1 MQVDTPTAD
10 SSKVR
15 AAPALVSVELD
26 IRGLMLPDRDPPDLM
41 EDERVNQNQNAITV
55 VRRAESDVHLV
66 RQSSAVAPV
75 SQADDDEHLVALWLH
90 GKSANTRDAYHRDV
104 RAFVDFADAPLQ
116 RLTLDHLQAWS
127 DTLAD
132 AGLAASTRSRKLS
145 AVKSLLSFGHKLGY
159 LIYNVGAAVALP
171 KQKDTLAE
179 RILPEAAVHRVLA
192 VADAAAEGG
201 SFVQR
206 RNALG
211 LRLFYASGGR
221 VSELAGLRWRDCVER
236 SLERSRPTGQVTLYG
251 KGGKTR
257 RVLLSADTWAV
268 LDAHRQ
274 REMAGSHA
282 DGDPVLRSRKAAA
295 SGAARPLTR
304 QQLWRVVK
312 DLAKRAGLPDAVS
325 PHFFRHA
332 HASHALDRGA
342 PPHLVQQTLGH
353 ASLQTT
359 SRYAHAR
366 PDDSSARYLGV

>member
-1 MQVDTPTAD
+1 MGDA
-10 SSKVR
+10 R
-15 AAPALVSVELD
+15 VE
-26 IRGLMLPDRDPPDLM
+26 RR
-41 EDERVNQNQNAITV
+41 ENAITV
-55 VRRAESDVHLV
+55 VKPAGPVATLRA
-66 RQSSAVAPV
+66 RAAAATTAKPPA
-75 SQADDDEHLVALWLH
+75 QADDDAHLVRLWLH
-90 GKSANTRDAYHRDV
+90 GKSPNTRDAYERDL
-104 RAFVDFADAPLQ
+104 RAFVDFADVPFS
-116 RLTLDHLQAWS
+116 RLTLQHVQDWTDA
-127 DTLAD
+127 LAE
-132 AGLAASTRSRKLS
+132 AGLAASTRARKLS

-159 LIYNVGAAVALP
+159 LVYNVGAAVSPP
-171 KQKDTLAE
+171 KARDTLAE

-192 VADAAAEGG
+192 VADTVATGTDG
-201 SFVQR
+201 SFTDR
-206 RNALG
+206 RNALA

-221 VSELAGLRWRDCVER
+221 VSEIAGLRWRDSVER
-236 SLERSRPTGQVTLYG
+236 APERGRPTGQITLFG

-268 LDAHRQ
+268 LDAHRA
-274 REMAGSHA
+274 REAARGHA
-282 DGDPVLRSRKAAA
+282 EADHPVLRSRKA
-295 SGAARPLTR
+295 GADGAPRPLTR

-312 DLAKRAGLPDAVS
+312 GLARRAGLPDAVS

>member
-1 MQVDTPTAD
+1 MSDAEVGVVHA
-10 SSKVR
+10 
-15 AAPALVSVELD
+15 
-26 IRGLMLPDRDPPDLM
+26 
-41 EDERVNQNQNAITV
+41 AIT
-55 VRRAESDVHLV
+55 ATPSTGA
-66 RQSSAVAPV
+66 SAVVVHPAAAVARPV
-75 SQADDDEHLVALWLH
+75 AQADDDAHLVRLWLH
-90 GKSANTRDAYHRDV
+90 GKSANTRDAYERDV
-104 RAFVDFADAPLQ
+104 RAFVDFADVPLQ
-116 RLTLDHLQAWS
+116 QLTLQHVQDWTDHL
-127 DTLAD
+127 TE
-132 AGLAASTRSRKLS
+132 AGLAATTRARKLS
-145 AVKSLLSFGHKLGY
+145 AVKSLLSFGHRLGY
-159 LIYNVGAAVALP
+159 LMYNVGAAVSPP
-171 KQKDTLAE
+171 KAKDTLAE

-192 VADAAAEGG
+192 VADAAASGTAGGPGG

-206 RNALG
+206 RNALA

-221 VSELAGLRWRDCVER
+221 VSEIAGLCWRDCVER
-236 SLERSRPTGQVTLYG
+236 ALERGRPTGQVTLFG
-251 KGGKTR
+251 KGGNTR

-274 REMAGSHA
+274 REMARGHAQA
-282 DGDPVLRSRKAAA
+282 DGPVLRSRKAGGD
-295 SGAARPLTR
+295 SAARPLTR

-312 DLAKRAGLPDAVS
+312 GLARKAGLPDAVS

>member
-1 MQVDTPTAD
+1 
-10 SSKVR
+10 
-15 AAPALVSVELD
+15 
-26 IRGLMLPDRDPPDLM
+26 M
-41 EDERVNQNQNAITV
+41 E
-55 VRRAESDVHLV
+55 
-66 RQSSAVAPV
+66 
-75 SQADDDEHLVALWLH
+75 
-90 GKSANTRDAYHRDV
+90 
-104 RAFVDFADAPLQ
+104 
-116 RLTLDHLQAWS
+116 
-127 DTLAD
+127 D
-132 AGLAASTRSRKLS
+132 AGLAASTRARKLS

-159 LIYNVGAAVALP
+159 LTYNVGAAVSPP
-171 KQKDTLAE
+171 KTKDTLAE

-192 VADAAAEGG
+192 VADGAAVDG

-206 RNALG
+206 RNALA

-221 VSELAGLRWRDCVER
+221 VSEIAGLRWRDCVER
-236 SLERSRPTGQVTLYG
+236 ALERGRPTGQVTLFG

-257 RVLLSADTWAV
+257 RVLLSADTWTA

-274 REMAGSHA
+274 REAARGCAEA
-282 DGDPVLRSRKAAA
+282 DGPVLRSRKADGDG
-295 SGAARPLTR
+295 SARPLTR

-312 DLAKRAGLPDAVS
+312 DLARRAGLPDAVS

>member
-1 MQVDTPTAD
+1 
-10 SSKVR
+10 
-15 AAPALVSVELD
+15 
-26 IRGLMLPDRDPPDLM
+26 M
-41 EDERVNQNQNAITV
+41 EQSDNAITV
-55 VRRAESDVHLV
+55 VDRAEPLAATV
-66 RQSSAVAPV
+66 RQSGETAPV
-75 SQADDDEHLVALWLH
+75 SQADDDGHLVRLWLH
-90 GKSANTRDAYHRDV
+90 GKSANTRDAYDRDV
-104 RAFVDFADAPLQ
+104 RAFVDFADVPLAQ
-116 RLTLDHLQAWS
+116 LTLGHLQGWS
-127 DTLAD
+127 DALSR

-179 RILPEAAVHRVLA
+179 KILPEAAVHRVLA
-192 VADAAAEGG
+192 VADAVATEG
-201 SFVQR
+201 SFTDR
-206 RNALG
+206 RNALA

-236 SLERSRPTGQVTLYG
+236 SLERGRPTGQVTLYG

-268 LDAHRQ
+268 LEGHRQ
-274 REMAGSHA
+274 RETTGGVAKGGH
-282 DGDPVLRSRKAAA
+282 PVLRSRKAGVG
-295 SGAARPLTR
+295 GAPRPLTR

-312 DLAKRAGLPDAVS
+312 DLAKRAGLPGAVS

>member
-1 MQVDTPTAD
+1 
-10 SSKVR
+10 
-15 AAPALVSVELD
+15 
-26 IRGLMLPDRDPPDLM
+26 M
-41 EDERVNQNQNAITV
+41 EDAETGVVHTAITATPHAEPSAVV
-55 VRRAESDVHLV
+55 VRPST
-66 RQSSAVAPV
+66 AVARPV
-75 SQADDDEHLVALWLH
+75 AQADDDAHLVRLWLH
-90 GKSANTRDAYHRDV
+90 GKSTNTRDAYERDL
-104 RAFVDFADAPLQ
+104 RAFVDFADAPLA
-116 RLTLDHLQAWS
+116 RLTLQHVQDWTDALE
-127 DTLAD
+127 D
-132 AGLAASTRSRKLS
+132 AGLAPSTRARKLS

-159 LIYNVGAAVALP
+159 LIYNVGAAVSPP

-192 VADAAAEGG
+192 VADAAADGNPGG

-206 RNALG
+206 RNALA

-221 VSELAGLRWRDCVER
+221 VSEIAGLRWRDCVER
-236 SLERSRPTGQVTLYG
+236 SLERGRPTGQVTLFG

-268 LDAHRQ
+268 LDGHRR
-274 REMAGSHA
+274 REMAGGHA
-282 DGDPVLRSRKAAA
+282 EADNPVLRSRKA
-295 SGAARPLTR
+295 GADGSARPLTR

-312 DLAKRAGLPDAVS
+312 GLAKLAGLPDAVS

>member
-1 MQVDTPTAD
+1 M
-10 SSKVR
+10 S
-15 AAPALVSVELD
+15 
-26 IRGLMLPDRDPPDLM
+26 G
-41 EDERVNQNQNAITV
+41 NAITV
-55 VRRAESDVHLV
+55 VQRTEPLPGVVH
-66 RQSSAVAPV
+66 QSSAVARPV
-75 SQADDDEHLVALWLH
+75 AQADDDEHLVRLWLH
-90 GKSANTRDAYHRDV
+90 GKSANTRDAYERDL
-104 RAFVDFADAPLQ
+104 RAFVDFADVPLH
-116 RLTLDHLQAWS
+116 RLTLQHVQDW
-127 DTLAD
+127 AD
-132 AGLAASTRSRKLS
+132 RLEAHGLAGTTRARKLS

-159 LIYNVGAAVALP
+159 LVYNVGAAVSPP
-171 KQKDTLAE
+171 KTKDTLAE

-192 VADAAAEGG
+192 VADAQAERG

-206 RNALG
+206 RNALA

-236 SLERSRPTGQVTLYG
+236 ALERGRPTGQVTLYG

-257 RVLLSADTWAV
+257 RVLLSADTWAA
-268 LDAHRQ
+268 LDVHRQ
-274 REMAGSHA
+274 REMARGSAEA
-282 DGDPVLRSRKAAA
+282 DGPVLRSRKADAA
-295 SGAARPLTR
+295 GSARPLTR

-312 DLAKRAGLPDAVS
+312 GLARQAGLPNTVS

>member
-1 MQVDTPTAD
+1 MVRQAD
-10 SSKVR
+10 AVV
-15 AAPALVSVELD
+15 APASQP
-26 IRGLMLPDRDPPDLM
+26 RP
-41 EDERVNQNQNAITV
+41 
-55 VRRAESDVHLV
+55 
-66 RQSSAVAPV
+66 SA
-75 SQADDDEHLVALWLH
+75 QADDDEHLVRLWLH
-90 GKSANTRDAYHRDV
+90 GKSANTRDAYDRDV
-104 RAFVDFADAPLQ
+104 RALVDFADVPLG
-116 RLTLDHLQAWS
+116 RLTLGHLQSWS
-127 DTLAD
+127 DALAG

-145 AVKSLLSFGHKLGY
+145 AVKSLLSFGHKVGY
-159 LIYNVGAAVALP
+159 LIYNVGAAVGLP

-179 RILPEAAVHRVLA
+179 RILPEAAIHRVLA
-192 VADAAAEGG
+192 VADGAAENG

-206 RNALG
+206 RNALA

-221 VSELAGLRWRDCVER
+221 VSEIAGLQWRDCAER
-236 SLERSRPTGQVTLYG
+236 ALERGHPTGQVTLFG

-268 LDAHRQ
+268 LDGHRQ
-274 REMAGSHA
+274 REMARGHAEA
-282 DGDPVLRSRKAAA
+282 DGPVLRSRKAGAG
-295 SGAARPLTR
+295 GAARPLTR

-312 DLAKRAGLPDAVS
+312 GLAKRAGLPDAVS

-342 PPHLVQQTLGH
+342 PPHLVQKTLGH

>member
-1 MQVDTPTAD
+1 MKSAYD
-10 SSKVR
+10 
-15 AAPALVSVELD
+15 
-26 IRGLMLPDRDPPDLM
+26 RGGKS
-41 EDERVNQNQNAITV
+41 AITV
-55 VRRAESDVHLV
+55 YG
-66 RQSSAVAPV
+66 QSTPAPSPGQQVAPPV
-75 SQADDDEHLVALWLH
+75 AQADDDEHLVRLWLH
-90 GKSANTRDAYHRDV
+90 GKSPNTQEAYGRDV
-104 RAFVDFADAPLQ
+104 RAFVDFADVPLA
-116 RLTLDHLQAWS
+116 RLTLGHLQAWS
-127 DTLAD
+127 DHLAD
-132 AGLAASTRSRKLS
+132 RGLAPSSRSRKLS

-171 KQKDTLAE
+171 NQRDTLAE

-192 VADAAAEGG
+192 VADGEAEQAGDGPG

-206 RNALG
+206 RNALA
-211 LRLFYASGGR
+211 LRLFYATGGR
-221 VSELAGLRWRDCVER
+221 VSELAGLCWRDGVER
-236 SLERSRPTGQVTLYG
+236 ALERGRPTGQLTLFG

-274 REMAGSHA
+274 REAAEGYAEA
-282 DGDPVLRSRKAAA
+282 DGPVLRSRKA
-295 SGAARPLTR
+295 GAGGSARPLTR

-312 DLAKRAGLPDAVS
+312 GLAKRAGLPDAVS

>member
-1 MQVDTPTAD
+1 
-10 SSKVR
+10 
-15 AAPALVSVELD
+15 
-26 IRGLMLPDRDPPDLM
+26 M
-41 EDERVNQNQNAITV
+41 EDALGEQGESAITV
-55 VRRAESDVHLV
+55 ARRIEPLAVTV
-66 RQSSAVAPV
+66 RQSGDLAPV
-75 SQADDDEHLVALWLH
+75 SQANDDGHLVRLWLH
-90 GKSANTRDAYHRDV
+90 GKSANTRDAYERDV

-127 DTLAD
+127 DALAGD
-132 AGLAASTRSRKLS
+132 GLVASTRSRKLS

-192 VADAAAEGG
+192 VADAAAEDG
-201 SFVQR
+201 SFTDR
-206 RNALG
+206 RNALA

-221 VSELAGLRWRDCVER
+221 VSEIAGLCWRDCVER
-236 SLERSRPTGQVTLYG
+236 ALERGRPTGQVTLFG

-274 REMAGSHA
+274 REVTSGHA
-282 DGDPVLRSRKAAA
+282 QADAPVLRSRKANGD
-295 SGAARPLTR
+295 GAARPLTR

-312 DLAKRAGLPDAVS
+312 DLARRAGLPDAVS

>member
-1 MQVDTPTAD
+1 
-10 SSKVR
+10 
-15 AAPALVSVELD
+15 
-26 IRGLMLPDRDPPDLM
+26 M
-41 EDERVNQNQNAITV
+41 EDARVKQSMNAITV
-55 VRRAESDVHLV
+55 VQSPRTVEVRRHRAEVDRPVAQANDDQHLV
-66 RQSSAVAPV
+66 R
-75 SQADDDEHLVALWLH
+75 LWLH
-90 GKSANTRDAYHRDV
+90 GKSPNTRDAYERDL
-104 RAFVDFADAPLQ
+104 RSFVDFADAPLQ
-116 RLTLDHLQAWS
+116 QLTLQHVQDWT
-127 DTLAD
+127 DTLEG
-132 AGLAASTRSRKLS
+132 AGLAASTRARKLS

-159 LIYNVGAAVALP
+159 LTYNVGAAVAPP
-171 KQKDTLAE
+171 KAKDTLAE

-192 VADAAAEGG
+192 VADAAAEDG

-206 RNALG
+206 RNALA

-221 VSELAGLRWRDCVER
+221 VSEIAGMCWRDCVER
-236 SLERSRPTGQVTLYG
+236 DTERGRPTGQVTLFG

-274 REMAGSHA
+274 REAARGYAEA
-282 DGDPVLRSRKAAA
+282 DGPVLRSRKAD
-295 SGAARPLTR
+295 SDGLARQLTR

-312 DLAKRAGLPDAVS
+312 GLAKQAGLPEAVS

-353 ASLQTT
+353 ASLATT

>member
-1 MQVDTPTAD
+1 MA
-10 SSKVR
+10 
-15 AAPALVSVELD
+15 
-26 IRGLMLPDRDPPDLM
+26 
-41 EDERVNQNQNAITV
+41 
-55 VRRAESDVHLV
+55 
-66 RQSSAVAPV
+66 RQSGVVSAPV
-75 SQADDDEHLVALWLH
+75 AQADDDGHLVRLWLH
-90 GKSANTRDAYHRDV
+90 GKSANTRDAYDRDV
-104 RAFVDFADAPLQ
+104 RAFVDFADVPLG
-116 RLTLDHLQAWS
+116 RLTLGHLQSWS
-127 DTLAD
+127 DALAD

-145 AVKSLLSFGHKLGY
+145 AVKSLLSFGHKVGY
-159 LIYNVGAAVALP
+159 LIYNVGAAVGLP

-201 SFVQR
+201 SSTAR
-206 RNALG
+206 RNALA

-236 SLERSRPTGQVTLYG
+236 SLERGRPTGQLTLFG

-274 REMAGSHA
+274 REAARGSA
-282 DGDPVLRSRKAAA
+282 EEDGPVLRSRKADAG
-295 SGAARPLTR
+295 GAARPLTR

-342 PPHLVQQTLGH
+342 PPHLVQATLGH

>member
-1 MQVDTPTAD
+1 MSDVEIGV
-10 SSKVR
+10 SK
-15 AAPALVSVELD
+15 S
-26 IRGLMLPDRDPPDLM
+26 
-41 EDERVNQNQNAITV
+41 AITV
-55 VRRAESDVHLV
+55 VHHAEPSGGVV
-66 RQSSAVAPV
+66 RQSGDLAPV

-90 GKSANTRDAYHRDV
+90 GKSANTRDAYDRDV

-116 RLTLDHLQAWS
+116 RLTLGHLQAWS
-127 DTLAD
+127 DALAD

-159 LIYNVGAAVALP
+159 LIYNVGAAVGLP

-192 VADAAAEGG
+192 VADSVAADG
-201 SFVQR
+201 SFTDR
-206 RNALG
+206 RNALA

-236 SLERSRPTGQVTLYG
+236 SLERGRPTGQVTLYG

-257 RVLLSADTWAV
+257 RVLLSADTWAA

-274 REMAGSHA
+274 REMVGGHA
-282 DGDPVLRSRKAAA
+282 DGGDPVLRSRKADAD
-295 SGAARPLTR
+295 GKARPLTR

-312 DLAKRAGLPDAVS
+312 GLAKRAGLPDAVS

>member
-1 MQVDTPTAD
+1 MEGG
-10 SSKVR
+10 R
-15 AAPALVSVELD
+15 VEQS
-26 IRGLMLPDRDPPDLM
+26 
-41 EDERVNQNQNAITV
+41 ENAITV
-55 VRRAESDVHLV
+55 VRHVEPLAVTV
-66 RQSSAVAPV
+66 RQSGDLAPV
-75 SQADDDEHLVALWLH
+75 SQADDDEHLVRLWLH
-90 GKSANTRDAYHRDV
+90 GKSLNTRDAYERDV
-104 RAFVDFADAPLQ
+104 RAFVDFADVPLG
-116 RLTLDHLQAWS
+116 RLTLGHLQGWS
-127 DTLAD
+127 DALEG

-145 AVKSLLSFGHKLGY
+145 AVKSLLSFGHKVGY
-159 LIYNVGAAVALP
+159 LIYNVGAAVGLP
-171 KQKDTLAE
+171 KQRDTLAE

-206 RNALG
+206 RNALA

-236 SLERSRPTGQVTLYG
+236 SLERGRPTGQVTLYG

-257 RVLLSADTWAV
+257 RVLLSADTWAM
-268 LDAHRQ
+268 LDSHRQ
-274 REMAGSHA
+274 REMAGGHA
-282 DGDPVLRSRKAAA
+282 DGGDPVLRSRKADADG
-295 SGAARPLTR
+295 SARPLTR

>member
-1 MQVDTPTAD
+1 MGD
-10 SSKVR
+10 
-15 AAPALVSVELD
+15 AATGGS
-26 IRGLMLPDRDPPDLM
+26 
-41 EDERVNQNQNAITV
+41 ERAITV
-55 VRRAESDVHLV
+55 VEHTKPLAPTV
-66 RQSSAVAPV
+66 RPSAAVAQPV
-75 SQADDDEHLVALWLH
+75 AQADDDEHLVRLWLH
-90 GKSANTRDAYHRDV
+90 GKSDNTRDAYERDL
-104 RAFVDFADAPLQ
+104 RSFVDFADVPLR
-116 RLTLDHLQAWS
+116 RLTLQHVQDWTDH
-127 DTLAD
+127 LAD
-132 AGLAASTRSRKLS
+132 AGLAASTRARKLS
-145 AVKSLLSFGHKLGY
+145 AVKSLLSFGHRLGY
-159 LIYNVGAAVALP
+159 LIYNVGAAVSPP
-171 KQKDTLAE
+171 KRKDTLAE

-192 VADAAAEGG
+192 VADAEADGG
-201 SFVQR
+201 SFTDQ
-206 RNALG
+206 RNALA

-236 SLERSRPTGQVTLYG
+236 SLERGRPTGQVTLFG

-274 REMAGSHA
+274 REMARGQAEA
-282 DGDPVLRSRKAAA
+282 DGPVLRSRKAGDDG
-295 SGAARPLTR
+295 SARPLTR
-304 QQLWRVVK
+304 QQLWRIVK
-312 DLAKRAGLPDAVS
+312 GLAKRSGLPEAVS

>member
-1 MQVDTPTAD
+1 MGE
-10 SSKVR
+10 SENG
-15 AAPALVSVELD
+15 VS
-26 IRGLMLPDRDPPDLM
+26 GG
-41 EDERVNQNQNAITV
+41 AITV
-55 VRRAESDVHLV
+55 ARHKDEAAEWRGAEALG
-66 RQSSAVAPV
+66 RQL
-75 SQADDDEHLVALWLH
+75 SQADDDGHLVRLWLH
-90 GKSANTRDAYHRDV
+90 GKSPNTRDAYERDL
-104 RAFVDFADAPLQ
+104 RAFVDFADAPLRQ
-116 RLTLDHLQAWS
+116 LKLQHVQDW
-127 DTLAD
+127 TD
-132 AGLAASTRSRKLS
+132 ALEARGLAGATRARKLS

-159 LIYNVGAAVALP
+159 LTYNVGAAVSPP
-171 KQKDTLAE
+171 KTRDTLAE

-192 VADAAAEGG
+192 VADAAADALDAT
-201 SFVQR
+201 FTDR
-206 RNALG
+206 RNALA

-236 SLERSRPTGQVTLYG
+236 SLERGRPTGQVTLFG

-268 LDAHRQ
+268 LEAHRH
-274 REMAGSHA
+274 REAGCGFA
-282 DGDPVLRSRKAAA
+282 GAGGPVLRSRKA
-295 SGAARPLTR
+295 GDDGRARPLTR

-312 DLAKRAGLPDAVS
+312 GLARKAGLPDAVS

>member
-1 MQVDTPTAD
+1 
-10 SSKVR
+10 
-15 AAPALVSVELD
+15 
-26 IRGLMLPDRDPPDLM
+26 M
-41 EDERVNQNQNAITV
+41 EDERVEQGDHAITV
-55 VRRAESDVHLV
+55 VQRVEPSAQAA
-66 RQSSAVAPV
+66 RQSGDLAPV
-75 SQADDDEHLVALWLH
+75 SQADDDGHLVRLWLH
-90 GKSANTRDAYHRDV
+90 GKSANTRDAYGRDV
-104 RAFVDFADAPLQ
+104 RAFVDFVRTDHGPDVPLG
-116 RLTLDHLQAWS
+116 RLTLGHLQGWS
-127 DTLAD
+127 DALSR

-145 AVKSLLSFGHKLGY
+145 AVKSLLSFGHKVGY

-192 VADAAAEGG
+192 VADGEAEGG

-206 RNALG
+206 RNALA

-236 SLERSRPTGQVTLYG
+236 SLERGRPTGQVTLYG

-274 REMAGSHA
+274 REMIGGHA
-282 DGDPVLRSRKAAA
+282 EASGPVLRSRKA
-295 SGAARPLTR
+295 GAGESERPLTR

-312 DLAKRAGLPDAVS
+312 ELAKRAGLPDAVS

>member
-1 MQVDTPTAD
+1 MGE
-10 SSKVR
+10 SEIG
-15 AAPALVSVELD
+15 VSE
-26 IRGLMLPDRDPPDLM
+26 I
-41 EDERVNQNQNAITV
+41 AITAIQRV
-55 VRRAESDVHLV
+55 EPLAVAV
-66 RQSSAVAPV
+66 RQSVMAPPV
-75 SQADDDEHLVALWLH
+75 SQADDDKHLVRLWLH
-90 GKSANTRDAYHRDV
+90 GKSANTRDAYERDV
-104 RAFVDFADAPLQ
+104 CAFVDFADVPLQ

-127 DTLAD
+127 DALLR

-145 AVKSLLSFGHKLGY
+145 AVKSLLSFGHRLGY

-192 VADAAAEGG
+192 VADATAEGG

-206 RNALG
+206 RNALA

-236 SLERSRPTGQVTLYG
+236 SLERGRPTGQVTLYG

-257 RVLLSADTWAV
+257 RVLLSADTWTV
-268 LDAHRQ
+268 LDGHRQ
-274 REMAGSHA
+274 REMIGGHA
-282 DGDPVLRSRKAAA
+282 EGGHPVLRSRKA
-295 SGAARPLTR
+295 GADGEPRPLTR

-312 DLAKRAGLPDAVS
+312 HLAKRAGLPDAVS

>member
-1 MQVDTPTAD
+1 MTTE
-10 SSKVR
+10 SNT
-15 AAPALVSVELD
+15 ALVLHSGEA
-26 IRGLMLPDRDPPDLM
+26 P
-41 EDERVNQNQNAITV
+41 E
-55 VRRAESDVHLV
+55 RRAV
-66 RQSSAVAPV
+66 V
-75 SQADDDEHLVALWLH
+75 SQADDDAHLVRLWLH
-90 GKSANTRDAYHRDV
+90 GKSANTRDAYERDV
-104 RAFVDFADAPLQ
+104 RAFVDFADVPLQ
-116 RLTLDHLQAWS
+116 RLTLQHVQDWTDVL
-127 DTLAD
+127 TE
-132 AGLAASTRSRKLS
+132 AGLAASTRARKLS

-159 LIYNVGAAVALP
+159 LIYNVGAAVSPP

-192 VADAAAEGG
+192 VADAAAENG

-206 RNALG
+206 RNALA

-236 SLERSRPTGQVTLYG
+236 SLERGRPTGQVTLFG

-268 LDAHRQ
+268 LDGHRQ
-274 REMAGSHA
+274 REMARGFAEA
-282 DGDPVLRSRKAAA
+282 DGPVLRSRKAADDG
-295 SGAARPLTR
+295 SARPLTR

-312 DLAKRAGLPDAVS
+312 GLARRAGLPDAVS